1 MPAVNELHASSWLTD
16 WRPGS
21 WGTLL
26 VAVVTIGYVAPWIRA
41 RRRGRADVSWLA
53 WFLTFGAGALA
64 YTLCGPVE
72 VWSTRLMWVFA
83 LQVALLV
90 AVIPT
95 GFALAR
101 PVDVI
106 EGATG
111 STALRRVLGGHLGRA
126 LMYPFVSSILAMVSV
141 IVVFFTPYGQA
152 ALDSTPMR
160 IVLTVHLLVV
170 GVTVVLPLLAGD
182 LLPAWAGPGV
192 RVLLACV
199 DGLFDAIP
207 GILVMTHH
215 DLLMP
220 HFPGFAASASTYRG
234 DMSASLDQKFAGGAL
249 LAVAESVGLP
259 LLAAVFI
266 EWMRADRA
274 SALRADAELDAQYG
288 DGPGT
293 TTPWWITAAPA
304 TSEGSADATLT
315 ASEGDADAASDRTS
329 TPST

>member
-95 GFALAR
+95 GLALAR

-304 TSEGSADATLT
+304 TSEGGADATPT
-315 ASEGDADAASDRTS
+315 SEGETDVPPDRAS
-329 TPST
+329 TPPR

>member
-1 MPAVNELHASSWLTD
+1 
-16 WRPGS
+16 
-21 WGTLL
+21 
-26 VAVVTIGYVAPWIRA
+26 
-41 RRRGRADVSWLA
+41 
-53 WFLTFGAGALA
+53 
-64 YTLCGPVE
+64 
-72 VWSTRLMWVFA
+72 
-83 LQVALLV
+83 
-90 AVIPT
+90 
-95 GFALAR
+95 
-101 PVDVI
+101 
-106 EGATG
+106 
-111 STALRRVLGGHLGRA
+111 
-126 LMYPFVSSILAMVSV
+126 MYPFVSSILAMVSV

-293 TTPWWITAAPA
+293 TTPWWITAAPT

-315 ASEGDADAASDRTS
+315 ASEGLADVPPDRTS
-329 TPST
+329 TPSR

>member
-1 MPAVNELHASSWLTD
+1 MNELRAASWITD
-16 WRPGS
+16 WHLATGGS
-21 WGTLL
+21 
-26 VAVVTIGYVAPWIRA
+26 AVVAGITVAYVAAWVRA
-41 RRRGRADVSWLA
+41 RRRGGARVTWLA
-53 WFLTFGAGALA
+53 WFLTLGAGALA

-90 AVIPT
+90 AVVPT

-106 EGATG
+106 EHATG
-111 STALRRVLGGHLGRA
+111 STTLRRALGGRVGRA

-152 ALDSTPMR
+152 ALDSTAVRML
-160 IVLTVHLLVV
+160 LTAHLLAV
-170 GVTVVLPLLAGD
+170 GATVVLPLLAGD
-182 LLPAWAGPGV
+182 LLPGWAGPGV

-215 DLLMP
+215 DLLLP
-220 HFPGFAASASTYRG
+220 HFPGFAASAAGYRG

-259 LLAAVFI
+259 LLAAVFV
-266 EWMRADRA
+266 EWMRADRV
-274 SALRADAELDAQYG
+274 SARRADAELDAQYG

-293 TTPWWITAAPA
+293 TTPWWITTASAETVGETDA
-304 TSEGSADATLT
+304 TSTTSQEGVDAVAD
-315 ASEGDADAASDRTS
+315 R
-329 TPST
+329 PSMPSM